1 VRVET
6 DLGECSPNG
15 EAKRRRRRHRAR
27 ATVTTVSSVSPS
39 PDNRC
44 PRAIRAAWPELL
56 RWLAGV
62 LLPVLLALSLAP
74 ASAEPAVIF
83 RQVDASVAFPE
94 AIEFRL
100 EASAER
106 EVTRL
111 ELLYRP
117 VSSPVT
123 TLVRPSFQPGRE
135 LNLVYR
141 RDMRVNYLPPGID
154 IYYRWRLSFADGSWV
169 DSPEQVLLY
178 LDQRYSWSRFE
189 RGPVTVF
196 SAVPDPAHGQAALRA
211 TLEAIDRFQ
220 ASFGFVA
227 ERPIRLVVYGSQ
239 RDLLD
244 ALPAQS
250 AEWIGGIA
258 DPDLHVILAGVP
270 PGPGA
275 ETELRRILSHEVV
288 HLMVAQATRNPFNS
302 PPAWLDEGL
311 ATLYQTVDDPRMESI
326 LQRAVREGRLIP
338 VRALNS
344 SFPVDPDQAL
354 LSYAESRSV
363 VQFIVEQLGEERMAA
378 LLQVFCDGVSYDEA
392 VQQALGMTIDELDAA
407 WKAWLGYQGDRVAG
421 QLDRPTVFPP
431 EVSNPM
437 VLLLPLLVS
446 LALAS
451 MAQRWLRGRAG
462 RRSSQSEGS
471 SPEDSPEPW

>member
-1 VRVET
+1 M
-6 DLGECSPNG
+6 G
-15 EAKRRRRRHRAR
+15 A
-27 ATVTTVSSVSPS
+27 
-39 PDNRC
+39 
-44 PRAIRAAWPELL
+44 
-56 RWLAGV
+56 
-62 LLPVLLALSLAP
+62 VLLALALATP
-74 ASAEPAVIF
+74 VRAAPGVTF
-83 RQVDASVAFPE
+83 RQLAASVDFPE
-94 AIEFRL
+94 AIEFKL

-117 VSSPVT
+117 AASPLT
-123 TLVRPSFQPGRE
+123 SLVRPSFQPGRE
-135 LNLVYR
+135 LQVAYR

-154 IYYRWRLSFADGSWV
+154 IAYRWRLYFVDGSWV

-196 SAVPDPAHGQAALRA
+196 SAVPDPAHGAAALRA
-211 TLEAIDRFQ
+211 TLEAIERFR
-220 ASFGFVA
+220 ASFGFEV
-227 ERPIRLVVYGSQ
+227 ERPIRVVVYGSQ
-239 RDLLD
+239 RDLLG
-244 ALPAQS
+244 ALPVQS

-258 DPDLHVILAGVP
+258 DPELHVILTGVP

-288 HLMVAQATRNPFNS
+288 HLMVAQATQNPFNS

-311 ATLYQTVDDPRMESI
+311 ATFYQSVDDPRMESI

-344 SFPVDPDQAL
+344 SFPVDPEQAL
-354 LSYAESRSV
+354 LSYAESRSI

-378 LLQVFCDGVSYDEA
+378 LLRVFRDGVSYDEA
-392 VQQALGMTIDELDAA
+392 VQVALGMTIEELDEA
-407 WKAWLGYQGDRVAG
+407 WKAWLGYQGDRIVG
-421 QLDRPTVFPP
+421 PLDRPPLVSPTVSDP
-431 EVSNPM
+431 VS
-437 VLLLPLLVS
+437 LLLPLLVL

-451 MAQRWLRGRAG
+451 SARRWMQGRAG
-462 RRSSQSEGS
+462 PRSTMNGVRSSEA
-471 SPEDSPEPW
+471 PPEPGRGSHPQPGETPTLD